1 MSNTKIK
8 NETNVEDLTTDKNR
22 LLNEKQASKL
32 LGVSSQ
38 TLRQSIRYK
47 NRITF
52 YRVNSRIS
60 YKVGDILAYLER
72 CKVEPTN

>member
-1 MSNTKIK
+1 MNNT
-8 NETNVEDLTTDKNR
+8 ETNIEDLMKDKNR
-22 LLNEKQASKL
+22 LLNEVQASRL
-32 LGVSSQ
+32 LGVSSE

-47 NRITF
+47 GRIPF

-60 YKVGDILAYLER
+60 YKVSDILNYLEK